1 MDELAEL
8 FQERIERLER
18 GEPVEVCLAG
28 LPEAEARALRL
39 IADIRAFSA
48 ADAEAASI
56 ADQRALVLGTA
67 VHRLKPSTP
76 PPTSPPILAQLQGWL
91 DWLLT
96 RRELAAGL
104 AIVLLIALVSLAWL
118 GLSRGQTDDEVETV
132 ITAPE
137 EGPVTTIIADNPPAP
152 PIAEAGV
159 PTTESPLGEMGE
171 ETAVTGTAVTDTTNT
186 ITTYLPILSTS
197 LNLNAQ
203 TAAVEA
209 VAGLVQIQGADG
221 TWTAVNKL
229 AAVIAGQRLRTG
241 SLSQAT
247 LTFYDGSQAH
257 LGANTELSID
267 ELNANPP
274 ADGFRTVILTQYVGE
289 SEHSVEFRN
298 DGGSRYEVR
307 TPAGSGIARG
317 TKFQV
322 LVTPTLLA
330 QFAVTEGKVDVT
342 GLNRTVPVVA
352 GQVTAVLAGSPP
364 QEPNF
369 RITGEGQVSQ
379 IGPVWIIAGQ
389 TFQTHNQTIIV
400 GNPQVGDL
408 VYVEGRLLADGSRM
422 ADRIRLLRPNLNN
435 RFTLTG
441 PVEAISPTAWT
452 VAGQTILVTEATQID
467 DDIAIGDRVRVNG
480 IILMGGGLQAREIE
494 KLSDQPGF
502 PFRFTGVV
510 EAIGAESW
518 TISGVTIS
526 LNSQTTIEDGIG
538 IGDVVEASGRI
549 LEDGDWLARRIKRV
563 QNDQPPTFTITGRV
577 QSIDPWRV
585 TGIDFETRDWT
596 AVEPGISVGDRVRVR
611 GVILADGTWV
621 ASTIDRLGHDDDDDD
636 DDGQNIIVLIGIVN
650 STNPWVVNGLP
661 LVVTGN
667 TVIIGNI
674 SVGELVVV
682 RIHLTGD
689 GTWQVLSIRP
699 LHPHFGLGCFIINTL
714 VVGVQ
719 PNQLLLQGWPSIHW
733 DDDDDDISFV
743 GNVQNN
749 GVISFPICIR
759 VDGVVIIIGPIIVI
773 YQPIIIIVPPAPPGG
788 NSNRND
794 NDNRGDNR
802 NDND

>member
-8 FQERIERLER
+8 LQERIERLER
-18 GEPVEVCLAG
+18 GEPVDACLPG

-39 IADIRAFSA
+39 IADIRAVSLLDA
-48 ADAEAASI
+48 ALDAEAESI

-67 VHRLKPSTP
+67 VRRLQPPTP
-76 PPTSPPILAQLQGWL
+76 PPASPPLIAQLQGWL

-118 GLSRGQTDDEVETV
+118 GLSRGQTGDEAETV
-132 ITAPE
+132 ITAPDEQPADTTVADIPPTPLPVESSGAVGE
-137 EGPVTTIIADNPPAP
+137 EP
-152 PIAEAGV
+152 
-159 PTTESPLGEMGE
+159 PLGAVE
-171 ETAVTGTAVTDTTNT
+171 EGTAVPTSTGAV
-186 ITTYLPILSTS
+186 TTYLPILSTS

-203 TAAVEA
+203 TAAVEV
-209 VAGLVQIQGADG
+209 VAGLVEIQGADG
-221 TWTAVNKL
+221 AWTAVTRLSTMN
-229 AAVIAGQRLRTG
+229 AGQRIRTG

-247 LTFYDGSQAH
+247 LTFYDGSQAQ
-257 LGANTELSID
+257 LSANTELAID
-267 ELNANPP
+267 ELNAQRPG
-274 ADGFRTVILTQYVGE
+274 DGFRTVILTQHVGE

-298 DGGSRYEVR
+298 DGGSRYEVN

-322 LVTPTLLA
+322 LVTPGLLA
-330 QFAVTEGKVDVT
+330 QFAVSEGKVDVT
-342 GLNRTVPVVA
+342 GLSRTVSVVA
-352 GQVTAVLAGSPP
+352 GQTTAVLAGSPP

-369 RITGEGQVSQ
+369 RITGEGEVSQ

-389 TFQTHNQTIIV
+389 TFQTHNQTIII

-408 VYVEGRLLADGSRM
+408 VYVEGRLLADGSRL
-422 ADRIRLLRPNLNN
+422 ADRIRLLRPTLNN

-441 PVEAISPTAWT
+441 PVEAINSTLWA
-452 VAGQTILVTEATQID
+452 VAGQTILVTDATQID
-467 DDIAIGDRVRVNG
+467 DDIAVGNRVRVSG
-480 IILMGGGLQAREIE
+480 VILPGGGLQAREIE
-494 KLSDQPGF
+494 KLDDQPGF

-510 EAIGAESW
+510 EAIGADSW
-518 TISGVTIS
+518 TISGVTIAI
-526 LNSQTTIEDGIG
+526 NSQTTIDDDIV
-538 IGDVVEASGRI
+538 IGDVAEVRGWI
-549 LEDGDWLARRIKRV
+549 LEDGTWLARRIKRV
-563 QNDQPPTFTITGRV
+563 QDDLPTFAITGRV

-585 TGIDFETRDWT
+585 AGISFETRDWT

-636 DDGQNIIVLIGIVN
+636 DGQNIIVLIGIVN

-674 SVGELVVV
+674 SVGDLVVV
-682 RIHLTGD
+682 RIRLMGD

-699 LHPHFGLGCFIINTL
+699 LHPHFGLGCFIINTM
-714 VVGVQ
+714 VIGIQ
-719 PNQLLLQGWPSIHW
+719 PNQLLLQGWSPIQW
-733 DDDDDDISFV
+733 NDDDDINFV
-743 GNVQNN
+743 GNIANN

-759 VDGVVIIIGPIIVI
+759 IDGTVIIIGPIIVI
-773 YQPIIIIVPPAPPGG
+773 YQPIIIIVPPPVQPPGG
-788 NSNRND
+788 GSNRNS
-794 NDNRGDNR
+794 